1 MDRNRKMKWC
11 NRISMWC
18 DDIEDEEI
26 EMCGC
31 DGNCK
36 GCEDCELVQGGSRIG
51 SIVSNSQGKEA

>member
-18 DDIEDEEI
+18 DDIEGEEI

-36 GCEDCELVQGGSRIG
+36 GCEDCED
-51 SIVSNSQGKEA
+51 ED